1 MDMAARFQDQAVFHL
16 TGKRAGTE
24 LGAVDANTL
33 RPALLSQYGDLA
45 RLRYDYPVVLAD
57 GSDGTV
63 ASLTDVINRL
73 LAEVAPRGIE
83 GELLRRHVLRLE
95 RELRRLVA
103 RGATAPLSELWQQAA
118 DRVGAETGDTAHEV
132 LARAAVALKSEGQL
146 ADCDEHIASRLLSHL
161 WTGVQTTKAARFR
174 QQVRHIVRSLSDI
187 LRAAYIHSEA
197 GQQPAALRAAVGN
210 LHADEFDFDAMSK
223 LVARGTPKDQLPAQR
238 RGRIEWALKILRD
251 QPFYPDEPSGTPALT
266 FSFDNCAAAA
276 AAYRERLP
284 KMVEF
289 VKAMAVGELE
299 AVGNY
304 LEGEHDTF
312 FDSYDEGA
320 LTPDDLALFPDYLVC
335 IAPERNNE
343 AENASLLAMLSSGL
357 PVKVLVQVTDLVEDA
372 AAGTGQFAFGVR
384 SARLATTAMAL
395 GGLFVLQSSTSNLYA
410 LRERVRHGLEARGAA
425 LYIVYAGVP
434 GAELPRYLAAAAA
447 MDARA
452 FPAFTYDAQAGAN
465 WAARFSLENNRDP
478 EADWPHDSIEYADDA
493 MQRAVEPVA
502 FTFAD
507 FVLCDPRYAKHF
519 AVVPRERWS
528 TAMVPVADWLA
539 LTEHDATGRV
549 PYLWA
554 ADRDNKLHRVIVDAP
569 LMRAARRALL
579 LWHRLQEHGGV
590 HNSHAEQLLARE
602 RATWEADKQK
612 ELAGLQAPAVEPAA
626 AAPPA
631 GAQEGEAASAPAET
645 VAARSPDEAWIDTLR
660 CPSCNECQNIND
672 RMFAYNDNKQAY
684 IKDLT
689 AGTYRQMV
697 EAAEACQVAIIH
709 PGKPLNPNEPGLDEL
724 LERARP
730 FL

>member
-24 LGAVDANTL
+24 LGAIEPDAL
-33 RPALLSQYGDLA
+33 RPALLAQYGDLT
-45 RLRYDYPVVLAD
+45 RLRYDYPLVLPER
-57 GSDGTV
+57 GSGGVT
-63 ASLTDVINRL
+63 SLTDVINRL
-73 LAEVAPRGIE
+73 LTDVAPRGIE
-83 GELLRRHVLRLE
+83 GEMLRRHVLRLE

-118 DRVGAETGDTAHEV
+118 DLVGAEAGDTAQDV
-132 LARAAVALKSEGQL
+132 LARAAAALTNEGQL
-146 ADCDEHIASRLLSHL
+146 ADCDEHIARRLIGYL
-161 WTGVQTTKAARFR
+161 WSDVQTAKTTRFL
-174 QQVRHIVRSLSDI
+174 QQVRSIVRSLGDI

-197 GQQPAALRAAVGN
+197 GQRPEALRAAVGD

-223 LVARGTPKDQLPAQR
+223 LVARGAPQDQLPASR
-238 RGRIEWALKILRD
+238 RRRIEWALEILRG
-251 QPFYPDEPSGTPALT
+251 QPFYADDPSRPPPLT

-284 KMVEF
+284 MLVEF
-289 VKAMAVGELE
+289 VKAMAIGELE
-299 AVGNY
+299 AAGSY
-304 LEGEHDTF
+304 IEGEHDAF
-312 FDSYDEGA
+312 FESYDEGA

-395 GGLFVLQSSTSNLYA
+395 GGLFVLQSATSNLYA
-410 LRERVRHGLEARGAA
+410 LRERIRRGLEGRGAA

-434 GAELPRYLAAAAA
+434 DAKLPRYLAAAAA
-447 MDARA
+447 MESRA
-452 FPAFTYDAQAGAN
+452 FPAFTYDAHAGAN
-465 WAARFSLENNRDP
+465 WAARFSLENNRAA
-478 EADWPHDSIEYADDA
+478 EADWPLDSIDYADDA

-528 TAMVPVADWLA
+528 TAMVPAADWLA
-539 LTEHDATGRV
+539 LPEQDTTGRI

-554 ADRDNKLHRVIVDAP
+554 ADRDHKLHRVIVDAP

-579 LWHRLQEHGGV
+579 LWHRLQEHGGI
-590 HNSHAEQLLARE
+590 HNSHADQLLARE
-602 RATWEADKQK
+602 RATWEADKQR
-612 ELAGLQAPAVEPAA
+612 EFAALQATKTDAPAPAAPAAVAA
-626 AAPPA
+626 AAPTVEPVETPPA
-631 GAQEGEAASAPAET
+631 H
-645 VAARSPDEAWIDTLR
+645 SPDEAWIDTLR